1 MQKKKRGEK
10 KKEAKLLW
18 RWDMLVAEGAAYL
31 LLDSGGRVVQIHQH
45 YVLNEPPTRHPPL
58 WWIGE
63 EVNKY
68 GILHH
73 IDAI

>member
-1 MQKKKRGEK
+1 
-10 KKEAKLLW
+10 
-18 RWDMLVAEGAAYL
+18 MLVAEGAAYL
-31 LLDSGGRVVQIHQH
+31 LLDSGGCVVQIHQH